1 MRTLQALSTLLT
13 LVAVLAI
20 ALTATIA
27 HAVYIIQPKLGQTL
41 YINITTPLHA
51 IFYTHEI
58 NFTTPQKPVC
68 LLYGRYL
75 ITVQATERVKE
86 DLYKSPYTA
95 YPFPI
100 PEYVYCNPSTGVVVI
115 TPFNVSLSTAFLNV
129 LPSTKF
135 TASQT
140 YVSVAYVYDLRKMQL
155 IKKIRYKLSINTR
168 PNIATTTIFYI
179 HITPSGNITTKEIE
193 ITLTSKNISPP
204 NKRYS
209 LDAVFY
215 LFPQYADT
223 KYILLIVSAYVNI
236 TSTYSESL
244 PVPVLVTTDG
254 RVVWSWYKLK
264 TRLPNGTII
273 YEIYAPFTDLPY
285 TFGTGIRVGNVLI
298 VKADEDICK
307 VSEEYFPYCIMTP
320 LLAVDVSNG
329 DILDI
334 IPIAVTTPPVEYL
347 CHGKYIANIKLVI
360 CNGFVYV
367 NNSWYTVSVAYIP
380 SLHLAKPIVVTLKY
394 RNYTLKIRIGDRT
407 ASYLNGSVVVYP
419 LVIPNNTI
427 LASQFVGY
435 DVASGKPVLI
445 IRWWIPKIV
454 AILDLEALLR
464 GKVKVLG
471 IYPWESASVI
481 SKGLYVNGSV
491 DVVIIEKDFVPFYL
505 AFASTKLVN
514 KLVNVLGFLIV
525 NGSVAY
531 VLPDDEFLIGHGVG
545 FDGRLV
551 VADPSGVGYLTL
563 VFGNLTRVPI
573 IRIEG
578 VLHVPGMFNLSRL
591 GGLSLRG
598 FGYNVSIRCL
608 YVNVSEAIPKMIVLP
623 MIFRGGLPR
632 STAYWWA
639 HAGWWSIASGVT
651 NMSTVPIPVFD
662 MKHVEVL
669 YRWHVVFGKRPWT
682 WGRTDVVLVGGLH
695 IFFPRPIP
703 LTWASNVTISLG
715 MKYMF
720 STTVFDPAKEELRVV
735 VTVLSFGIIA
745 PPEWSITYT
754 PPPTS
759 VSISSVLDYVRKIA
773 VQVLGNESRY
783 RINITLIPLNTSTV
797 KIKVFGIPVSGIN
810 YTFAIEP
817 PLTARLL
824 QQLPIPPT
832 ALTRTIIRQIL
843 LKKPQLLYRLLRAKY
858 EEYWA
863 RWWYYECEP
872 FNMPYDVCAEN
883 FLRWWNSVGIR
894 TAIDEI
900 AQELESSISVRLWLW
915 LSRVGAVARRIA
927 FIVFT
932 PKNIGRGLLA
942 FFIGLGIGETI
953 SWIIA
958 KPGLYVKDI
967 VGVGIRLYNPK
978 LGRTIAIVIPVRGLF
993 PKWYYTLLKEPDR
1006 EYLWYIAVNT
1016 PYIHP
1021 VRLFDITTP
1030 ISTNTVVMSF
1040 LKIPNLLTWLDA
1052 MGWKPEDTYITGISF
1067 YVYRFITLK
1076 LSALQFI
1083 LRLLHRYQ
1091 PLSADFAVIIDPI
1104 YIWVSVKRHTV
1115 YNVTEL
1121 GLILKRMFEK
1131 YNASVIIGKHSA
1143 VVRICF
1149 TPPVKK
1155 LPKLPYS
1162 RDLTFLG
1169 KISLLVD
1176 IYKKCRVVKIGGN
1189 VFGYN
1194 CSLHFVPPSPLP
1206 KTTVMRIVSIRI
1218 APVWGQPLYIE
1229 RKWWYRIGNA
1239 TRSEW
1244 GIVWV
1249 NPSNYTLIRDLYRYT
1264 TAWLLYEKWG
1274 NLFTATRLYYGL
1286 TPFYIFES
1294 VRGRTPW
1301 LDPSNGGLLEYCKWY
1316 IFNIWTSL
1324 PPDVGI
1330 AGILFNGTEI
1340 TSSIPHIATIVLTST
1355 VRQNVTIGIK
1365 VVPHV
1370 WTRNGTVLNLGV
1382 MYINYTNMT
1391 LPRGTKLFVVPLG
1404 RYIAEIY
1411 RKLYSL
1417 GLAQPYRVVLTISAW
1432 VVKAEYDYIKSNDY
1446 ASNNFTIPILYRNV
1460 TARLLVHV
1468 YDTVTG
1474 RGIGNATVVLVF
1486 APRNTTLLLKQT
1498 NATGWAVF
1506 NVTFGYLYMVCAWAR
1521 GYTKKCVIIHVL
1533 SSPYVLNL
1541 GLVPSTVPVVTSRYV
1556 QPRGRVVVT
1565 VHVMYEDDTP
1575 FTGAEVSITYAS
1587 NGTVVCNGVTD
1598 TSGMFACA
1606 VKPNIPYVVHVVAR
1620 VDGKT
1625 YRWTRTI
1632 TPRAST
1638 ELTFV
1643 VPTVAPYVPTG
1654 ASARAIIYVYNI
1666 LNGKPISN
1674 IVLAINGT
1682 VYRTGKTGK
1691 VTVSARVCNML
1702 NITLLYT
1709 DGYVPAKRTYIVHV
1723 SERVTRINIALT
1735 PRKVAPSRPLVLV
1748 RVYVLDKNGNPIT
1761 GAHVDIY
1768 NASTGK
1774 LILEGATNSRG
1785 QIYFLIR
1792 NGTVINIVVKYGNIT
1807 KTLSNIHIVGSTVV
1821 RVRLPVV
1828 AKPRLPAGLVGKLLV
1843 YVYNPINMSAIA
1855 NATVSVSE
1863 LYSGR
1868 TYSNVTNGTGWTMF
1882 TVALQHYY
1890 AISGSAVDYVDY
1902 YRPMAYTCYSKCII
1916 YLPLVPASAVPIR
1929 DMANS
1934 SALLPD
1940 VEYRGIRYDA
1950 VIVQVLYRDGAPVQG
1965 ANITLIVNASGTV
1978 RRISMLSDCLGTVL
1992 TYVPNMSKIQLLVT
2006 WRNRTVINKTFVVKV
2021 GEWIV
2026 VHLNETSPWY
2036 SPEVA
2041 ILSVRLLT
2049 WRGVSY
2055 AGLGNAT
2062 QMIMVQVWTNMP
2074 QNITLLLRLWQIVN
2088 GTRIRVLREWT
2099 IHTYLTRG
2107 LNIIMKPISIA
2118 ILEPTYVQVEAR
2130 IVKYE
2135 NDTYSWNNVAWS
2147 NIVLLKPL
2155 IDFYIIVKIVK
2166 LLGKVST
2173 IPLPEDVYLVAVKTV
2188 AGNIHRT
2195 FRLFGKYMPKL
2206 RIVLW
2211 CKLPWNVWTISKT
2224 WTFRLGTFTH
2234 GYEWTNT
2241 TVRLPWCIEVR
2252 VSIAVNSTFDPDVL
2266 NNNYTESMWL
2276 GPEIKIMSVRAPAR
2290 VFAGYTFSIY
2300 VTYRTND
2307 YGTVL
2312 TYVVNDTTTRRV
2324 LVASDFLQNIKNTT
2338 LSLLIPV
2345 KLTSGGVHVLRVGVY
2360 GPDVYLKDNAM
2371 TVTVTALTGMALLS
2385 MYLPYIL
2392 LFILLLVLI
2401 IAVAYV
2407 VAKRHSQRRI
2417 SARTVGVYV

>member
-1 MRTLQALSTLLT
+1 VRTLQALSTLLT

-41 YINITTPLHA
+41 YITKTTLLQFITWTYQ
-51 IFYTHEI
+51 IQYTS
-58 NFTTPQKPVC
+58 PQKPVC

-75 ITVQATERVKE
+75 ITVQATEKAPQV
-86 DLYKSPYTA
+86 LYSSPYSHT
-95 YPFPI
+95 PIPI
-100 PEYVYCNPSTGVVVI
+100 PEYFYCNPKTGTIAITYYRYAPLGFSINRYGIFTST
-115 TPFNVSLSTAFLNV
+115 L
-129 LPSTKF
+129 
-135 TASQT
+135 
-140 YVSVAYVYDLRKMQL
+140 YVYDLKNDKLLRKIKYRIGIEFNNKTNTISITFFYMQV
-155 IKKIRYKLSINTR
+155 S
-168 PNIATTTIFYI
+168 
-179 HITPSGNITTKEIE
+179 PSGKVQPKEISLTITNTTLGIVNITRVDYT
-193 ITLTSKNISPP
+193 
-204 NKRYS
+204 Y
-209 LDAVFY
+209 V
-215 LFPQYADT
+215 QYADQQ
-223 KYILLIVSAYVNI
+223 YILLILGLNI
-236 TSTYSESL
+236 EGFNEGVPMLLSTNGK
-244 PVPVLVTTDG
+244 VL
-254 RVVWSWYKLK
+254 WIYYKAVQQ
-264 TRLPNGTII
+264 LPNGTKTFIP
-273 YEIYAPFTDLPY
+273 EAVY
-285 TFGTGIRVGNVLI
+285 TYPPGLGAGLRVGNKLI
-298 VKADEDICK
+298 VEINPNMPLIATIDIHNGTILNIVRIRYLTSYYTQCISEYVGNVSLLNCYTIGLMSLIAGAYPIGIVYLPTLQISTSK
-307 VSEEYFPYCIMTP
+307 VVAIKYKNTTLHIILGVKLGKNKIYPFLMTNLSNSE
-320 LLAVDVSNG
+320 
-329 DILDI
+329 
-334 IPIAVTTPPVEYL
+334 IAV
-347 CHGKYIANIKLVI
+347 
-360 CNGFVYV
+360 FV
-367 NNSWYTVSVAYIP
+367 P
-380 SLHLAKPIVVTLKY
+380 
-394 RNYTLKIRIGDRT
+394 
-407 ASYLNGSVVVYP
+407 
-419 LVIPNNTI
+419 
-427 LASQFVGY
+427 GY
-435 DVASGKPVLI
+435 DVKTGKPVLVVYYYY
-445 IRWWIPKIV
+445 PVKYIV
-454 AILDLEALLR
+454 VLDLEALAHGEIKILARYPCRGARFFTRPLR
-464 GKVKVLG
+464 VKG
-471 IYPWESASVI
+471 VI
-481 SKGLYVNGSV
+481 
-491 DVVIIEKDFVPFYL
+491 DIILADKKFVPYYTTIASYGPVFNIYL
-505 AFASTKLVN
+505 HPIN
-514 KLVNVLGFLIV
+514 MLGFLIV

-783 RINITLIPLNTSTV
+783 RINITLIPLNISTV

-978 LGRTIAIVIPVRGLF
+978 LGRTVAIVIPVRGLF

-1052 MGWKPEDTYITGISF
+1052 MGWRPEDTYITGISF

-1176 IYKKCRVVKIGGN
+1176 ICKKCRVIKIGGT

-1391 LPRGTKLFVVPLG
+1391 LPRGTKLLVVPLG

-1417 GLAQPYRVVLTISAW
+1417 GLAQPYRVVLTISVW

-1556 QPRGRVVVT
+1556 QPRGRIVVT
-1565 VHVMYEDDTP
+1565 VHVMYEDGTP

-1587 NGTVVCNGVTD
+1587 NGTVVCSGVTD

-1674 IVLAINGT
+1674 IVLAVNGT

-1709 DGYVPAKRTYIVHV
+1709 DGYVPAKRTYMVHV

-1792 NGTVINIVVKYGNIT
+1792 NGTVINIVVKYSNIT
-1807 KTLSNIHIVGSTVV
+1807 KTLSNIHIVGSIVV

-2006 WRNRTVINKTFVVKV
+2006 WRNKTVINKTFVVEV

-2062 QMIMVQVWTNMP
+2062 QMIMVQVWTNTP

-2276 GPEIKIMSVRAPAR
+2276 GPEIKIVSVRAPAR